1 MFRRQEVDP
10 TTSSVVSAPR
20 LFVGLPKKLLQRRA
34 SDGTVRKAPSAR
46 LLSASVRT
54 LGIVAEDNTNPAS
67 TTENNNDYAEI
78 QLEDEKKSGPSLF
91 VNPPS
96 FAIDNVGKTHR
107 RRHTIGVPMIR
118 HADYRSSSKKAGDK
132 KPKKSLFVRASSTS
146 SQLSSPSVFVNPPA
160 CSTTPTGR
168 VRKTLGVPMV

>member
-1 MFRRQEVDP
+1 MNRRQEVDQ

-34 SDGTVRKAPSAR
+34 SDGMVRKAPSAR
-46 LLSASVRT
+46 LLGASVRT

-67 TTENNNDYAEI
+67 NNNNNDAEI

-96 FAIDNVGKTHR
+96 FAIDNVGKTHQ

-118 HADYRSSSKKAGDK
+118 HADYRSSSKKTGDK

-146 SQLSSPSVFVNPPA
+146 SQSSSPSVFVNPPA
-160 CSTTPTGR
+160 CSATPTGR